1 MKRKTFLFIM
11 SLIMFSLT
19 SIVLFSSFAYLEPSR
34 NNLILIVGIS
44 FVGYLAA
51 FLYVDEYLRE
61 KQKKNI

>member
-1 MKRKTFLFIM
+1 
-11 SLIMFSLT
+11 MFSLT
-19 SIVLFSSFAYLEPSR
+19 SIVLLSSFAYLEPSR